1 MFKRLYKELNNTE
14 IRIINNI
21 KDFMRDSRDFENS
34 LYDRVR
40 WISEHDK
47 SKDNYIKTLQSQQR
61 IIEQLTNALK
71 DKYEHGLFIFS
82 EDGKI
87 PTVIR
92 NGKELINNLTTSFS
106 IDWTLGEFPNIQ
118 FEQVGGTEHDMKE

>member
-1 MFKRLYKELNNTE
+1 MFKKLFKSIENKITESENNVVNRIKGLDAGFEDLYNK
-14 IRIINNI
+14 
-21 KDFMRDSRDFENS
+21 
-34 LYDRVR
+34 VR
-40 WISEHDK
+40 WVSEHND
-47 SKDNYIKTLQSQQR
+47 SKEKYIMTLQSQQR

-92 NGKELINNLTTSFS
+92 NGKELTNNLTTSFS
-106 IDWTLGEFPNIQ
+106 IDWTIGEFPNIQ
-118 FEQVGGTEHDMKE
+118 FEQVGGTAHDMKE